1 MGYVILIVDDSET
14 MRLMLERTLHMTRL
28 PMDEI
33 IKAENGRNALA
44 VLKERWVDLV
54 MTDLN
59 MPEMTGDELIDN
71 IKNDSALKNL
81 PIVVIST
88 EGNET
93 VIQEL
98 HDKGIQGYL
107 RKPFTPEHVRDLI
120 INTIGEWK

>member
-44 VLKERWVDLV
+44 ILKERWVDLV

-59 MPEMTGDELIDN
+59 MPEMAGDELIDK
-71 IKNDSALKNL
+71 IKNDSVLKDL
-81 PIVVIST
+81 PVVVIST

-98 HDKGIQGYL
+98 HEKGIQGYL

-120 INTIGEWK
+120 IKTIGEWK